1 MNIVT
6 SILEILLAGLTETA
20 TKMGKGINDFITQL
34 FVSVGAEGAT
44 TLTIFG
50 QVALAFMGVALAL
63 GLCYAILNFVTS
75 MGKGRL

>member
-1 MNIVT
+1 M
-6 SILEILLAGLTETA
+6 
-20 TKMGKGINDFITQL
+20 MGKGINEFVTSL
-34 FVSVGAEGAT
+34 FVSVDASTSAV

-63 GLCYAILNFVTS
+63 GLCYAILNFVTT

>member
-1 MNIVT
+1 MSIVKA
-6 SILEILLAGLTETA
+6 ILDILLSGLTDTA
-20 TKMGKGINDFITQL
+20 TAMGKGINDFITSL
-34 FVSVGAEGAT
+34 FVTVGDTAT

-63 GLCYAILNFVTS
+63 GLCYGILNFVTT

>member
-1 MNIVT
+1 MSIVKA
-6 SILEILLAGLTETA
+6 ILDILLSGLTTTA
-20 TKMGKGINDFITQL
+20 TSMGKGINDFITSL
-34 FVSVGAEGAT
+34 FVTVSESAT

-63 GLCYAILNFVTS
+63 GLCYGILNFVTS

>member
-1 MNIVT
+1 MSIVT
-6 SILEILLAGLTETA
+6 AILEILLAGLTETA
-20 TKMGKGINDFITQL
+20 TKMGAGINSFITSL
-34 FVSVGAEGAT
+34 FVEVSETAT

-63 GLCYAILNFVTS
+63 GLCYAILNFVTT

>member
-1 MNIVT
+1 MSIVT
-6 SILEILLAGLTETA
+6 AILEILLAGLTETA
-20 TKMGKGINDFITQL
+20 TKMGAGINSFITSL
-34 FVSVGAEGAT
+34 FVEVGETAT

-63 GLCYAILNFVTS
+63 GLCYAILNFVTT